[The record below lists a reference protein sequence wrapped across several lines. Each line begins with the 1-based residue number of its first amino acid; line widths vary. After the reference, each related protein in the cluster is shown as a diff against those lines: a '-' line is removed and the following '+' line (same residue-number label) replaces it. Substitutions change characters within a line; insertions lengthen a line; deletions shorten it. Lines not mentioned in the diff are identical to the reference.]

1 MLEVKN
7 LCKNYGEHRVLDNIS
22 FNVDKGEVIAIIG
35 GSGCGKSTLLR
46 CLNHIEEVTKGEI
59 LFNGENINNIP
70 NYHQKVGM
78 VFQQFNLFPHLSVI
92 DNITLAPVK
101 LHLMSKEEAEKKARK
116 LLKDINLLEK
126 ENSRPSN
133 LSGGEQQRVAI
144 ARAIVNDPR
153 VLICDEPTGNLDPAM
168 SMEIVELL
176 DDINKKEGTTVLMVT
191 HDAVIVNKMKKH
203 VIALKDGH
211 LFKDYKKGEYIDE
224 IL

>member
-1 MLEVKN
+1 MLEIKN

-46 CLNHIEEVTKGEI
+46 CLNHIEEVTEGEI
-59 LFNGENINNIP
+59 LFNGKDINDIP

-101 LHLMSKEEAEKKARK
+101 LHLMTKDEATKKARK

-126 ENSRPSN
+126 ENSKPGN

-144 ARAIVNDPR
+144 ARALVNNPSM
-153 VLICDEPTGNLDPAM
+153 IIADEPTGNLDPETAWDIM
-168 SMEIVELL
+168 NLLNEINLR
-176 DDINKKEGTTVLMVT
+176 GTTVVIAT
-191 HDAVIVNKMKKH
+191 HAKDIVDKMKKR
-203 VIALKDGH
+203 VIEIDNGVIVR
-211 LFKDYKKGEYIDE
+211 DDRKGGYRK
-224 IL
+224 